1 LLSEIEGQRKDML
14 KALRTAVRLKHSLNA
29 DAELRRVL
37 PEFQAAVDKAVQ
49 SGKAYNLDIR
59 SVLEGE

>member
-1 LLSEIEGQRKDML
+1 MSEIEGQRKDML

-29 DAELRRVL
+29 DAELRKVL
-37 PEFQAAVDKAVQ
+37 PEFQAAFDKAVQ
-49 SGKAYNLDIR
+49 SGKAYKLDIR